1 MNSARSG
8 GSAVFLWHERSAAL
22 RLVDDPRFNV
32 PLYTLGEAARIVDV
46 PTSTLTT
53 WARGHVRR
61 FPDRPDVTGEPV
73 LTCFLPTSFGQP
85 SIPFIGLVEGLVLA
99 AVRQSGVPMQR
110 IRPALNEIQK
120 QIGLKH
126 ALASRRLYTDGAELL
141 FDYAQRHQS
150 ESSGPITRDLVVVR
164 NGQRVFATVVEQYL
178 QRIQYG
184 PDGYATIIRVPA
196 YRSAEVVAD
205 PGRSFGAP
213 IFERGGARVSDV
225 LERFWAGESLE
236 DLSGEFGVPPPQ
248 LEDVVRATSRRAA

>member
-1 MNSARSG
+1 MT
-8 GSAVFLWHERSAAL
+8 L
-22 RLVDDPRFNV
+22 RLVDDHRFNV

-53 WARGHVRR
+53 WARGYVRR
-61 FPDRPDVTGEPV
+61 FPDRPEATGEPV
-73 LTCFLPTSFGQP
+73 LTCLPSRTFGAP

-110 IRPALNEIQK
+110 VRPALKELQK
-120 QIGLKH
+120 RIGLKH

-141 FDYAQRHQS
+141 FDYAQRHQGGGA
-150 ESSGPITRDLVVVR
+150 GPTTRDLVVIR
-164 NGQRVFATVVEQYL
+164 NGQRVFATVIEQYL
-178 QRIQYG
+178 ERIQYG
-184 PDGYATIIRVPA
+184 SDGYASIIRVPA
-196 YRSAEVVAD
+196 YPSAEVVAD

-236 DLSGEFGVPPPQ
+236 DLSDEFGVPPTQ
-248 LEDVVRATSRRAA
+248 LEDVVRVTSRRAA